1 MNKKLKVDDIKEMLE
16 KKPDV
21 NEFAKYISEH
31 IEAIPLLIAIIA
43 EDKGS
48 TKFFCEKTIRLISE
62 GEPELIYPYFDEI
75 SRFID
80 SKNSFIKWGGLITLS
95 NLAAVDEENKFKDI
109 YEKYFSMIDSESM
122 ITAGNVVG
130 NAWKIILKNPEYE
143 GDITKRLLGVANNTY
158 INKGKPSP
166 ECRNIMLGNVIDCFD
181 KYYKISGNKKEMI
194 EFAAG
199 QRNNTRKPVAKR
211 AEKFLEEHPS
221 KELKR
226 G

>member
-1 MNKKLKVDDIKEMLE
+1 MNKELTVAELKEMLD

-21 NEFAKYISEH
+21 DEFQKIVTEN
-31 IEAIPLLIAIIA
+31 IEVVPLLLDIIR

-48 TKFFCEKTIRLISE
+48 IKFFCEKIIRLISE
-62 GEPELIYPYFDEI
+62 TEPKLIYPYFDDI

-95 NLAAVDEENKFKDI
+95 NLAAVDDKNKFKGI

-130 NAWKIILKNPEYE
+130 NAWKIIMKNPEYE
-143 GDITKRLLGVANNTY
+143 GDITKRLLGVTDNTY
-158 INKGKPSP
+158 VNKGKPSA
-166 ECRNIMLGNVIDCFD
+166 ECRNIMLGNVIDCFE
-181 KYYKISGNKKEMI
+181 KYYPISEHKREMM

-199 QRNNTRKPVAKR
+199 QRNNTRKSVAKR
-211 AEKFLEEHPS
+211 AEKFIEEHQ
-221 KELKR
+221 K
-226 G
+226 